1 VSYVSFEYQLSSS
14 TSEPP
19 TGSQVRLNG
28 SQSAATLM
36 WVRNEASNGLD
47 ASQVLRHLGD
57 GDLIVLQD
65 WDDSTLNQHYF
76 AIGPATQKVDYVEVP
91 IAHKTG
97 SGAGGDVPSGKIM
110 LTLVHA
116 NPPGLPE
123 GGTTDQVLAKA
134 SDTDYDAGWR
144 DESTS
149 SGGEHVPG
157 TPYCTPEQVAALLG
171 VPVESLPQPQTDE
184 LIALASSVLDN
195 YICDVPEPTPGPVS
209 YVCASLVVRQRTNPT
224 GVNSESVAGYR
235 VQYGS
240 TSAMI
245 PTEDDLVLLGPWLC
259 YPDVPGESVGTRAY
273 TTTTPL
279 AGITPYWPIDWWQR
293 DLDQLDEFTPQPEP
307 AATRRGRP

>member
-1 VSYVSFEYQLSSS
+1 VSYVAFEYQLSSS

-76 AIGPATQKVDYVEVP
+76 ATGPATQKIDYVEVP

-97 SGAGGDVPSGKIM
+97 SGVAGDVPSGKIM
-110 LTLVHA
+110 LTIVHA

-123 GGTTDQVLAKA
+123 GGTTDQVLAKQ
-134 SDTDYDAGWR
+134 SDDDYDAGWR

-184 LIALASSVLDN
+184 LIAMASSVLDS
-195 YICDVPEPTPGPVS
+195 YLCGVPEPVPGAVS
-209 YVCASLVVRQRTNPT
+209 YVCASLVVRQSSNPAGIT
-224 GVNSESVAGYR
+224 SEAVSGYR
-235 VQYGS
+235 VSYAAGA
-240 TSAMI
+240 TGGLV
-245 PTEDDLVLLGPWLC
+245 PTEGDLELLGPWLC
-259 YPDVPGESVGTRAY
+259 AGAGETTGTRAY

-279 AGITPYWPIDWWQR
+279 AGSGACWPYDWWQR
-293 DLDQLDEFTPQPEP
+293 DLDQLEEF
-307 AATRRGRP
+307 AGSGVR